1 LKRILTSQ
9 NVIDKKIN
17 ESTSFD
23 IGKVADRIAEELK
36 LTKSRKIYEQQYKGF
51 VKWCMEKRLGNYNEN
66 ALLVYFK
73 VKSKVLRFHTLVV
86 NITCTVN
93 SINNDL

>member
-1 LKRILTSQ
+1 
-9 NVIDKKIN
+9 
-17 ESTSFD
+17 
-23 IGKVADRIAEELK
+23 
-36 LTKSRKIYEQQYKGF
+36 
-51 VKWCMEKRLGNYNEN
+51 MEKRLGNYNEN